1 MLADKLKTEKVTLE
15 AKELMENARSNCSD
29 PQLFFGSLGVL
40 LGFPNNTAIQAN
52 TETESH
58 SKVEINRATAMLR

>member
-1 MLADKLKTEKVTLE
+1 
-15 AKELMENARSNCSD
+15 MENARSNCSD